1 MKKYFQSHTMIK
13 VLILLVFLVV
23 LCACSMLPTLHKKPV
38 ETKTDS
44 VILTPVEETKKKMQK
59 EINKIKGV
67 DNEE

>member
-1 MKKYFQSHTMIK
+1 
-13 VLILLVFLVV
+13 
-23 LCACSMLPTLHKKPV
+23 MLPTLHKKPV

-44 VILTPVEETKKKMQK
+44 VILTPVEETKKKMQE

>member
-1 MKKYFQSHTMIK
+1 MKKYFQSHMMSK

-23 LCACSMLPTLHKKPV
+23 LCACSMLPTLQKKPV

-44 VILTPVEETKKKMQK
+44 VILTPVEETKKKMQE